1 MDRENLKR
9 ASASP
14 PDWAP
19 GPITRRL
26 TPATRWLIT
35 NFVAPPC
42 VFLLFGVLN
51 RTRIYGRG
59 RIPHAPNTLVLSNHQ
74 SMIDSFPI
82 AYYLFYPEKIFRPH
96 LGPWNAAAAENFFK
110 NPFLAWVFHQFK
122 CIPVRR
128 GRRDLKAMMR
138 SARAL
143 RAGTLTLFPEGTRSR
158 NGRVGRGRAGA
169 GMVILQTRPQ
179 VVPVTLEG
187 LDRVLPIGSR
197 LPRIGQRVS
206 IYVGRPVPYDDLAAE
221 GRSRKSAQQIVDR
234 VMARIAFQQR
244 ILRRLRRSQSRSHT
258 RGDT

>member
-1 MDRENLKR
+1 MTDRENPKR

-26 TPATRWLIT
+26 TPVTRWIIT
-35 NFVAPPC
+35 NLVAPPC
-42 VFLLFGVLN
+42 VFLLFGLLN
-51 RTRIYGRG
+51 RTRVYGR
-59 RIPHAPNTLVLSNHQ
+59 RRVPHAPNTLVLSNHQ

-82 AYYLFYPEKIFRPH
+82 AYHLFFPEKMFRPE
-96 LGPWNAAAAENFFK
+96 LAPWNAAAAENFFK
-110 NPFLAWVFHQFK
+110 NPFLAWVFHQFQ

-128 GRRDLKAMMR
+128 GRRDLSAMIR
-138 SARAL
+138 SAGVL
-143 RAGTLTLFPEGTRSR
+143 RAGILTFFPEGTRSR
-158 NGRVGRGRAGA
+158 DGQVGPGRAGA

-221 GRSRKSAQQIVDR
+221 ARSRTNAQRIVDR
-234 VMARIAFQQR
+234 VMERIAFQQR
-244 ILRRLRRSQSRSHT
+244 VLRRLHRR
-258 RGDT
+258 RG

>member
-1 MDRENLKR
+1 MTDRENPKR

-19 GPITRRL
+19 GPITRWL
-26 TPATRWLIT
+26 TPVTRWIIT

-42 VFLLFGVLN
+42 VFLLFGLLN
-51 RTRIYGRG
+51 RTRVYGRR
-59 RIPHAPNTLVLSNHQ
+59 RIRHVPNTLVLSNHQ

-82 AYYLFYPEKIFRPH
+82 AYYLFFPEKMFRPE
-96 LGPWNAAAAENFFK
+96 LAPWNAAAAENFFK
-110 NPFLAWVFHQFK
+110 NPFFAWVFHQFQ

-128 GRRDLKAMMR
+128 GRRDLSAMIR
-138 SARAL
+138 SASVL
-143 RAGTLTLFPEGTRSR
+143 RAGILTFFPEGTRSR
-158 NGRVGRGRAGA
+158 DGRVGRGRAGA

-179 VVPVTLEG
+179 VVPITLEG

-221 GRSRKSAQQIVDR
+221 GRSRKNAQQIVDR
-234 VMARIAFQQR
+234 VMERIAFQQR
-244 ILRRLRRSQSRSHT
+244 VLRRLHRRRP
-258 RGDT
+258 